1 MHLTV
6 QPQDALSRLTVKYVS
21 AHFVQ
26 VLESDGDGVN
36 VTSLVVFE
44 SVFLKHRLDT
54 RRDDRVSKLWHGGEH
69 VVLDL
74 KEWRDV

>member
-1 MHLTV
+1 M
-6 QPQDALSRLTVKYVS
+6 
-21 AHFVQ
+21 Q

-44 SVFLKHRLDT
+44 SVFLKHGLDT
-54 RRDDRVSKLWHGGEH
+54 GRDDWVSELWHGGEH

-74 KEWRDV
+74 KE